1 MRITRTGEIGFDHPD
16 SVISPSRQG
25 TTALCAFLPLHRDI
39 AEGPESVAFACWGLS
54 LSSP

>member
-39 AEGPESVAFACWGLS
+39 AEGPKPAL
-54 LSSP
+54 